1 MFDATKQTPIAVLDH
16 GYVRLVDVM
25 GDDLSIVRNA
35 RQSFDAQWRAG
46 DDAGSDRRL
55 LNYLWMNR
63 HTTPFESVEFQ
74 FEVHAPIFV
83 VRQWHRHRTWCLGG
97 DAQITFEQPSRLRNG
112 IRTAKTVKLSDLAR
126 KWNADPTVKRQDK
139 QTRTLRDFNRDRIR
153 AMHLRVFNEA
163 TREFTT
169 GHICDVIESGV
180 KPVFEVTLADGK
192 TLPCSKDHLM
202 LTTEGWQRLEDA
214 IGLVVHGE
222 TTGMTKEAHVLTNGY
237 MDGHAPWNKG
247 VTGYKAPRI
256 TTAAHKEAI
265 RAARSG
271 PNSNFWKGGV
281 TSDRANVARWTR
293 DQAPKVHARF
303 DYTCQ
308 DCGTRGGRLH
318 AHHVKSVVDHP
329 ELARDLDNLVTLCES
344 CHKTRHG
351 QSGDGAQCRGSGR
364 TLRAMSSR
372 VVAVRLIGEEMTYDI
387 SVAGDCHNFV
397 ANGMIV
403 HNSYNEL
410 SARYTD
416 LPEEF
421 YVPAVEVIGTQSK
434 SNKQTR
440 NIDPA
445 AAAHSYCIREG
456 IADACA
462 ESFAQYREL
471 LDQGCPR
478 ELARGVL
485 PMNTYTNM
493 FAKVDLLNLLK
504 FLDLRM
510 HPHAQWEMQEY
521 ARALLTLIE
530 PHVPNTIATWR
541 SAREQ
546 RQAMEEIYRASLVA
560 PPLVKKPWWKFRD

>member
-55 LNYLWMNR
+55 LNYLWTNR

-83 VRQWHRHRTWCLGG
+83 VRQWHRHRTW
-97 DAQITFEQPSRLRNG
+97 
-112 IRTAKTVKLSDLAR
+112 
-126 KWNADPTVKRQDK
+126 
-139 QTRTLRDFNRDRIR
+139 
-153 AMHLRVFNEA
+153 
-163 TREFTT
+163 
-169 GHICDVIESGV
+169 
-180 KPVFEVTLADGK
+180 
-192 TLPCSKDHLM
+192 
-202 LTTEGWQRLEDA
+202 
-214 IGLVVHGE
+214 
-222 TTGMTKEAHVLTNGY
+222 
-237 MDGHAPWNKG
+237 
-247 VTGYKAPRI
+247 
-256 TTAAHKEAI
+256 
-265 RAARSG
+265 
-271 PNSNFWKGGV
+271 
-281 TSDRANVARWTR
+281 
-293 DQAPKVHARF
+293 
-303 DYTCQ
+303 
-308 DCGTRGGRLH
+308 
-318 AHHVKSVVDHP
+318 
-329 ELARDLDNLVTLCES
+329 
-344 CHKTRHG
+344 
-351 QSGDGAQCRGSGR
+351 
-364 TLRAMSSR
+364 
-372 VVAVRLIGEEMTYDI
+372 
-387 SVAGDCHNFV
+387 
-397 ANGMIV
+397 
-403 HNSYNEL
+403 SYNEL